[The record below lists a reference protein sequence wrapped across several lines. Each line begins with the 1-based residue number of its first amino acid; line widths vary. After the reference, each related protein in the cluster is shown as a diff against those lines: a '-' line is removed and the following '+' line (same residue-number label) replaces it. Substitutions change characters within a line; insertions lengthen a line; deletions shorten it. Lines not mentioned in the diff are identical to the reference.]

1 MSNLST
7 SKRTLVDLRDECDR
21 LCLVARRHDERLRDV
36 VQALK
41 AARDVNRSSAEA
53 VRLAERALHSGSQVK
68 EMAQSLLARLE
79 AEAAEWTHA
88 GTHPMTAVLVVNDI
102 EDARVL
108 IAETLLQAGFLV
120 RTAENGLDAL
130 IAAYKWQPAV
140 IVMDITMPVL
150 DGIEATGSSK
160 PARRLAMRAS
170 SHTPRNPAVQ
180 QSICN
185 NYLMR
190 WCRSRACLACCSVL
204 SERQHRGPDERIT
217 NTFVRRRGC
226 VS

>member
-7 SKRTLVDLRDECDR
+7 SKRTLMALRDECDR

-36 VQALK
+36 VQALE
-41 AARDVNRSSAEA
+41 AARDVNGSSAEA
-53 VRLAERALHSGSQVK
+53 VRLAERALHSGSQVQ

-79 AEAAEWTHA
+79 AEAAERTHA
-88 GTHPMTAVLVVNDI
+88 GAHPITAVLVVDDV

-130 IAAYKWQPAV
+130 IAAYEWQPAV

-150 DGIEATGSSK
+150 DGIEATRLIKAGKATRDVRVIAHTAKPGSAAIHLRQLFDAVVPK
-160 PARRLAMRAS
+160 PCMPDMLLGAVREAAS
-170 SHTPRNPAVQ
+170 RPG
-180 QSICN
+180 
-185 NYLMR
+185 
-190 WCRSRACLACCSVL
+190 
-204 SERQHRGPDERIT
+204 RG
-217 NTFVRRRGC
+217 GLL
-226 VS
+226 

>member
-7 SKRTLVDLRDECDR
+7 SKRTLMALRDECDR

-36 VQALK
+36 VQVLE
-41 AARDVNRSSAEA
+41 AARDVNGSSAEA
-53 VRLAERALHSGSQVK
+53 VRLAERALHSGSQMQ

-79 AEAAEWTHA
+79 AEAAERTHA
-88 GTHPMTAVLVVNDI
+88 GAHPITAVLVVDDI

-130 IAAYKWQPAV
+130 IAAYEWQPAV

-150 DGIEATGSSK
+150 DGIEATRLIKAGKATRDARVIAHTAKPGSAAIHLQQLFDAVVPK
-160 PARRLAMRAS
+160 PCMPDMLLGAVREAASRLGREN
-170 SHTPRNPAVQ
+170 H
-180 QSICN
+180 
-185 NYLMR
+185 
-190 WCRSRACLACCSVL
+190 
-204 SERQHRGPDERIT
+204 
-217 NTFVRRRGC
+217 
-226 VS
+226 

>member
-7 SKRTLVDLRDECDR
+7 SKRTLMALRDECDR

-36 VQALK
+36 VQALE
-41 AARDVNRSSAEA
+41 AARDVNGSSAEA
-53 VRLAERALHSGSQVK
+53 VRLAERALHSGSQVQ

-79 AEAAEWTHA
+79 AEAAERTHA
-88 GTHPMTAVLVVNDI
+88 GAHPITAVLVVDDI

-130 IAAYKWQPAV
+130 IAAYEWQPAV

-150 DGIEATGSSK
+150 DGIEATRLIKAGKATRDVRVIAHTAKPGSAAIHLRQLFDAVVPK
-160 PARRLAMRAS
+160 PCMPDMLLGAVREAAS
-170 SHTPRNPAVQ
+170 RPG
-180 QSICN
+180 
-185 NYLMR
+185 
-190 WCRSRACLACCSVL
+190 
-204 SERQHRGPDERIT
+204 RG
-217 NTFVRRRGC
+217 GLL
-226 VS
+226 

>member
-88 GTHPMTAVLVVNDI
+88 GTHPMTAVLVVDDI

-130 IAAYKWQPAV
+130 IAAYEWQPAV

-150 DGIEATGSSK
+150 DGIEATRLIKAGKATRDARVIAHTAKPGSAAIHLQQLFDAVVPK
-160 PARRLAMRAS
+160 PCMPGMLLGAVREAAS
-170 SHTPRNPAVQ
+170 
-180 QSICN
+180 
-185 NYLMR
+185 
-190 WCRSRACLACCSVL
+190 RSGR
-204 SERQHRGPDERIT
+204 ENH
-217 NTFVRRRGC
+217 
-226 VS
+226 

>member
-7 SKRTLVDLRDECDR
+7 SKRTLVDLRDKCDR

-36 VQALK
+36 VQALE

-88 GTHPMTAVLVVNDI
+88 GTHPMTAVLVVDDI

-130 IAAYKWQPAV
+130 IAAYEWQPAV

-150 DGIEATGSSK
+150 DGIEATRLIKAGKATRDARVIAHTAKPGSAAIHLQQLFDAVVPK
-160 PARRLAMRAS
+160 PCMPDMLLGAVREAAS
-170 SHTPRNPAVQ
+170 
-180 QSICN
+180 
-185 NYLMR
+185 
-190 WCRSRACLACCSVL
+190 RSGR
-204 SERQHRGPDERIT
+204 ENH
-217 NTFVRRRGC
+217 
-226 VS
+226 

>member
-7 SKRTLVDLRDECDR
+7 SKRTLMALRDECDR

-36 VQALK
+36 VQALE
-41 AARDVNRSSAEA
+41 AARDVNGSSAEA
-53 VRLAERALHSGSQVK
+53 VSLAERALHSGSQVQ

-79 AEAAEWTHA
+79 AEAAERTPA
-88 GTHPMTAVLVVNDI
+88 GAHPITAVLVVDDI

-130 IAAYKWQPAV
+130 IAAYEWQPAV

-150 DGIEATGSSK
+150 DGIEATRLIKAGKATRDARVIAHTAKPGSAAIYLQQLFDAVVPK
-160 PARRLAMRAS
+160 PCMPDMLLGAVREAAS
-170 SHTPRNPAVQ
+170 RPGRENH
-180 QSICN
+180 
-185 NYLMR
+185 
-190 WCRSRACLACCSVL
+190 
-204 SERQHRGPDERIT
+204 
-217 NTFVRRRGC
+217 
-226 VS
+226 